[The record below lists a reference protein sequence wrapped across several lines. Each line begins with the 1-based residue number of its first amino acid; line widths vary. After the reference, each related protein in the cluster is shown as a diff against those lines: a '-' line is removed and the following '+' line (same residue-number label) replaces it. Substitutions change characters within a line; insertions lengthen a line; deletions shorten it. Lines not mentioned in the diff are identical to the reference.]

1 MRRPDLPLTA
11 ALAVAALTGGAL
23 LVLGSGGWP
32 GTLGVSAGDFCERF
46 RSGIVKQPANTWSNL
61 GFVGVGV
68 AIGLRARRDRLRGE
82 PADRKNRMTH
92 GLLAPTLLA
101 AAVTY
106 LGPGS
111 MAMHGSTTAWGG
123 KADVLSMQLYIC
135 FLPAYA
141 LARLLRLS
149 ETGFAAA
156 YLGLAI
162 PAGTAILVGSDP
174 GNLIFRGL
182 VGASALTEVLV
193 RWRRPELGGNARW
206 LAAGVA
212 AFAVAYAIW
221 LPSRTGGPLCDP
233 DSLIQGHAIWHL
245 LCAAST
251 GCFYLYARSERQ
263 P

>member
-1 MRRPDLPLTA
+1 MRRADLPLVA

-23 LVLGSGGWP
+23 LVLGSSGWP
-32 GTLGVSAGDFCERF
+32 GTIGVSAGDFCERF
-46 RSGIVKQPANTWSNL
+46 QSGIVKQPANTWSNL
-61 GFVGVGV
+61 GFVLVGI

-101 AAVTY
+101 AVVTY

-135 FLPAYA
+135 FLPAYG

-149 ETGFAAA
+149 EAGFAAA
-156 YLGLAI
+156 YGALAV

-174 GNLIFRGL
+174 ENLIFRGL
-182 VGASALTEVLV
+182 VGASLVIESVV
-193 RWRRPELGGNARW
+193 RWRRPELGGSVRW
-206 LAAGVA
+206 LLAGVA
-212 AFAVAYAIW
+212 AFGVAYAVW
-221 LPSRTGGPLCDP
+221 LPSRTGGAFCNP